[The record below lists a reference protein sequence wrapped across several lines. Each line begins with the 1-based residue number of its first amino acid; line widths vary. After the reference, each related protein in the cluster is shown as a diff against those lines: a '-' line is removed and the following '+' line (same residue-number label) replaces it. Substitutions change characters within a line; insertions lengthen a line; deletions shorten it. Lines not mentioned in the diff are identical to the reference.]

1 MVNVFNASFMRS
13 RRCFNRSVFRSL
25 IFITLDRYFVFYCC
39 SWLLIRYTRKLQ
51 IPIPLLNNWLTDFV
65 FVPLI
70 AHVSF
75 VLGTLIFKPDGTFK
89 YPLYQILSIS
99 LLIALVFEGILPYY
113 THYNTADF
121 YDVLAYFAGGIFYY
135 FVHQN
140 HTSKKIKKTFEKKF
154 SLDCR

>member
-1 MVNVFNASFMRS
+1 MRS
-13 RRCFNRSVFRSL
+13 HRCFNCSVFRSL
-25 IFITLDRYFVFYCC
+25 IFIILDRYFVFYCC

-51 IPIPLLNNWLTDFV
+51 IPISFLNSWLTDFV

-70 AHVSF
+70 THISF
-75 VLGTLIFKPDGTFK
+75 VLGSLIFMPDGTFK

-99 LLIALVFEGILPYY
+99 LFISLVFEGTLPYY

-121 YDVLAYFAGGIFYY
+121 YDVLAYFAGGMFYY

-140 HTSKKIKKTFEKKF
+140 HTSKKIRKVFEKAIA
-154 SLDCR
+154 

>member
-1 MVNVFNASFMRS
+1 MRS
-13 RRCFNRSVFRSL
+13 RRCFNRSIFRSL
-25 IFITLDRYFVFYCC
+25 IFIALDRYFIFYCC

-75 VLGTLIFKPDGTFK
+75 VLGSFIFTTGGTFK

-99 LLIALVFEGILPYY
+99 LLTALIFEGFLPYY

-121 YDVLAYFAGGIFYY
+121 YDVVAYFAGGMFYY

-140 HTSKKIKKTFEKKF
+140 HTSKSIKKAFEKKL
-154 SLDCR
+154 SLDRG

>member
-1 MVNVFNASFMRS
+1 MVDVFNACIMCS

-25 IFITLDRYFVFYCC
+25 IFITLDKYFMFYCC
-39 SWLLIRYTRKLQ
+39 SWLLIRYTRKLHL
-51 IPIPLLNNWLTDFV
+51 PIPLLNNWLTDFV

-75 VLGTLIFKPDGTFK
+75 ILGSVIFITNGTFK

-99 LLIALVFEGILPYY
+99 LLTALVFEGFLPYY

-121 YDVLAYFAGGIFYY
+121 NDILAYFAGGVFYY
-135 FVHQN
+135 AVHQN
-140 HTSKKIKKTFEKKF
+140 YTSKKIRKTFERKL
-154 SLDCR
+154 SLSK